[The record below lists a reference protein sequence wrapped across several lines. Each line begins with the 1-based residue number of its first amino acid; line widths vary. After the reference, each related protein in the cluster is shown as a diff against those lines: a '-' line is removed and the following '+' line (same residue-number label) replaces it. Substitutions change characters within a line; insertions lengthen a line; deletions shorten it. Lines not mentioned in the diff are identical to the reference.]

1 METLQ
6 CELEPFLQLDSLVNF
21 AIKKQNWP
29 SVRVSQAGDH

>member
-21 AIKKQNWP
+21 AIKKNWP
-29 SVRVSQAGDH
+29 SVRVSQAGDN

>member
-21 AIKKQNWP
+21 AIKKKLAL
-29 SVRVSQAGDH
+29 SESQSGR